1 MRPGRLVLAPYPM
14 DMALTHIHFTQTN
27 RPLTFLCEGGPEL
40 DLDPPYQRGDL
51 WNEEQ
56 RVNLIKSILQGL
68 PIGVIF
74 LNSRDIMEPVRVVD
88 GKQRVLALRA
98 FLNGELAVPREW
110 FADEKDRPKN
120 PDVAPE
126 SADKDLITV
135 DDLTEPGLLHFKMHA
150 VAVYET
156 NFKTEDEERELY
168 LRINFGGVAH
178 TDEDRARAAVGPTP
192 AQREAQRERLGDL
205 RDELVSEGSLGSEHL
220 AALEARADTWP
231 E

>member
-1 MRPGRLVLAPYPM
+1 MGRGAADIAAVHGDSRRRA
-14 DMALTHIHFTQTN
+14 DSTQTETTALTRVHFAQTN
-27 RPLTFLCEGGPEL
+27 RPLTFLCEGGPDL

-51 WNEEQ
+51 WSEEQ

-88 GKQRVLALRA
+88 GKQRVLALRR
-98 FLNGELAVPREW
+98 FLNGELAVPRKW

-120 PDVAPE
+120 PDVTPD
-126 SADKDLITV
+126 SAHKDLITAL
-135 DDLTEPGLLHFKMHA
+135 DLTEPGLLHFKMNA

-156 NFKTEDEERELY
+156 NFTTEDEERELY

-178 TDEDRARAAVGPTP
+178 TEEDRERAASRLAP
-192 AQREAQRERLGDL
+192 ADQEMGA
-205 RDELVSEGSLGSEHL
+205 VS
-220 AALEARADTWP
+220 
-231 E
+231 